1 MFAGIFVSLND
12 ETSYIS
18 KAFGKHHFKLKLMEP
33 IVLTDPNV
41 QPTEELI
48 FSIIGENSIYWEQLI
63 EHLYENH
70 FDITEEW
77 RFYNDGKS
85 WLYRALRKKKTLYW
99 IGIIK
104 DTFRISFWFGDKAE
118 PLIEASL
125 LPENIKDQFRNAK
138 RYAHSRA
145 VSIEMRSPEDFENV
159 VKLIELKAKLK

>member
-1 MFAGIFVSLND
+1 
-12 ETSYIS
+12 
-18 KAFGKHHFKLKLMEP
+18 MEP

-41 QPTEELI
+41 QPSEELI
-48 FSIIGENSIYWEQLI
+48 FSIIGANCVYWERI
-63 EHLYENH
+63 IDYLYENH

-99 IGIIK
+99 IGVIK

-118 PLIEASL
+118 PVIEAST
-125 LPENIKDQFRNAK
+125 LPENIKEAFRNAK

-145 VSIEMRSPEDFENV
+145 VSIEVRSAEDFENV

>member
-1 MFAGIFVSLND
+1 MD
-12 ETSYIS
+12 
-18 KAFGKHHFKLKLMEP
+18 P

-48 FSIIGENSIYWEQLI
+48 FSIIGENSVYWEQLI
-63 EHLYENH
+63 EYLYENH

-85 WLYRALRKKKTLYW
+85 WLYRTLRKKKTLYW
-99 IGIIK
+99 AGIIK

-118 PLIEASL
+118 PVIETST
-125 LPENIKDQFRNAK
+125 LPENMKEQFRNAK

-145 VSIEMRSPEDFENV
+145 VSIEVRSPEDFENV
-159 VKLIELKAKLK
+159 VKLLELKVKLK

>member
-1 MFAGIFVSLND
+1 MD
-12 ETSYIS
+12 
-18 KAFGKHHFKLKLMEP
+18 P
-33 IVLTDPNV
+33 IVLTDPVV

-48 FSIIGENSIYWEQLI
+48 FSIIGENSVYWEQLI
-63 EHLYENH
+63 EYLYENH

-85 WLYRALRKKKTLYW
+85 WLYRALRKKKTIYW
-99 IGIIK
+99 IGVIK

-118 PLIEASL
+118 SIIEASI

-145 VSIEMRSPEDFENV
+145 ISIEMRSPVDLQNAIS
-159 VKLIELKAKLK
+159 LIELKVKMK